1 MNKMAEKLSAV
12 MNEDELMQMI
22 QDHYLGEAQL
32 LTSGAEDNLLKLAEL
47 RGNMTEEQSSRWEE
61 IKRDFLR
68 NKAMGGDDGDVGGKV
83 VAQLVDLVSGIKDL
97 KNVAE
102 TATER
107 ELAELALQ
115 REIESQAMQ
124 VEPVDNVSSDQFSE
138 EMNKLI
144 SALEG
149 NQPNVEV
156 VNQPV
161 PGIDRILS
169 ALADTIEHS
178 LTPVVKSMDKKLDID
193 LRTHYKLRD
202 VSKQLRNLERASG
215 INPTVIDSDSTDLEG

>member
-1 MNKMAEKLSAV
+1 M
-12 MNEDELMQMI
+12 
-22 QDHYLGEAQL
+22 
-32 LTSGAEDNLLKLAEL
+32 
-47 RGNMTEEQSSRWEE
+47 
-61 IKRDFLR
+61 
-68 NKAMGGDDGDVGGKV
+68 
-83 VAQLVDLVSGIKDL
+83 
-97 KNVAE
+97 AE

>member
-1 MNKMAEKLSAV
+1 
-12 MNEDELMQMI
+12 
-22 QDHYLGEAQL
+22 
-32 LTSGAEDNLLKLAEL
+32 
-47 RGNMTEEQSSRWEE
+47 
-61 IKRDFLR
+61 
-68 NKAMGGDDGDVGGKV
+68 
-83 VAQLVDLVSGIKDL
+83 
-97 KNVAE
+97 
-102 TATER
+102 
-107 ELAELALQ
+107 
-115 REIESQAMQ
+115 
-124 VEPVDNVSSDQFSE
+124 VDNVSSDQFSE